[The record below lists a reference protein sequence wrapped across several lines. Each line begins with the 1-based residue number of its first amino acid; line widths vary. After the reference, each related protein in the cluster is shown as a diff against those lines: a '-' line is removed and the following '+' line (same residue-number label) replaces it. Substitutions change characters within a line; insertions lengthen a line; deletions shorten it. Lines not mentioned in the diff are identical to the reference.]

1 MKKITTTGSSASFLS
16 PDSNGQGSYNHPRP
30 IDICSVPLVIFL
42 TFFEKNYNNWIKCK
56 LPKFQIKWTGLQWN
70 LDFWFAKKDF
80 TPLCFQKKLN
90 WMPLHLDRGG
100 CCGAKYIWWKIMSLN
115 PDLVSTVAIIFAHPR
130 TNQEYSRFL
139 GWAQKLHG
147 VPHLRYFS
155 AIYI

>member
-1 MKKITTTGSSASFLS
+1 MLWSHSCKNQKIFISKKITSVGWSSRCKFFWNALD
-16 PDSNGQGSYNHPRP
+16 PT
-30 IDICSVPLVIFL
+30 LVIFL

-130 TNQEYSRFL
+130 TNQDYLRFL
-139 GWAQKLHG
+139 GWA
-147 VPHLRYFS
+147 
-155 AIYI
+155 